1 MRMVA
6 GVVVGFGL
14 FGCQVGMAP
23 NMLLGSLTLELR
35 EPEVIAALCGRPID
49 ENEIG
54 RRFSTLKVED
64 IKAERALFGSQG
76 HGTARVAFK
85 PEQGAACSGTVEY
98 DFSQDSHIVR
108 RYKRTVQSSSTFY
121 YANVVV
127 KHP

>member
-1 MRMVA
+1 MRTLAWVA
-6 GVVVGFGL
+6 GFGVL
-14 FGCQVGMAP
+14 GCQVGMAP
-23 NMLLGSLTLELR
+23 NMLLGSLTSEVR

-54 RRFSTLKVED
+54 RRLSTLKVED
-64 IKAERALFGSQG
+64 IKAERALFGSKG
-76 HGTARVAFK
+76 HGTARVTFQ
-85 PEQGAACSGTVEY
+85 PEQGGACSGRVEY
-98 DFSQDSHIVR
+98 DFIQDSHIVR